1 MYLGGQDS
9 RYKGWRPFG
18 PRVVLDG
25 VDIDLEQT
33 CPSCQGNPGSAGC
46 VAVMEGWHNFV
57 VRLRQLMDADTRKEY
72 YITAV
77 PINTKYADP
86 TVSFNNYGSYTHGF
100 LPTQKHCD
108 EKWKLGENLATLD
121 HASRPTKSLFRVAH
135 LIDYIWPQFY
145 PSPAEITMSATG
157 DKANCWLYDLLAWTY
172 IPIHAARLKGE
183 KIDVEWV

>member
-1 MYLGGQDS
+1 MGFDTLGQERASTVEEWEPGKLRTFHYFDHTAQ
-9 RYKGWRPFG
+9 KK
-18 PRVVLDG
+18 VVLFTARAYQNGNIHRKINQGFIARLNVEFGRLRGWINTPEQAAEEIDG

-33 CPSCQGNPGSAGC
+33 SPSCQGNPGSAGC

-100 LPTQKHCD
+100 RRS
-108 EKWKLGENLATLD
+108 NLFL
-121 HASRPTKSLFRVAH
+121 
-135 LIDYIWPQFY
+135 Y
-145 PSPAEITMSATG
+145 P
-157 DKANCWLYDLLAWTY
+157 
-172 IPIHAARLKGE
+172 
-183 KIDVEWV
+183 

>member
-1 MYLGGQDS
+1 MASPAGFTECGLTQCGGCGEGTVGASVLKYQESGRRILISVGGANADATNMDPDKGTSLADAIWQMYLGGQDT

-33 CPSCQGNPGSAGC
+33 SPSCQGNPGSAGC

-100 LPTQKHCD
+100 RRSHLF
-108 EKWKLGENLATLD
+108 LD
-121 HASRPTKSLFRVAH
+121 P
-135 LIDYIWPQFY
+135 
-145 PSPAEITMSATG
+145 
-157 DKANCWLYDLLAWTY
+157 
-172 IPIHAARLKGE
+172 
-183 KIDVEWV
+183 